1 MIPPLTTDPG
11 LVGTTLNRE
20 PDPQQT
26 VGLERAAPI
35 ETPRATAPNAQPDN
49 ANTNENA
56 NLSQGSLR
64 LSADTSNRPGNGL
77 LNSLEDARMALTK
90 LRDQFSQNPMAGMQ
104 SQRADAGA
112 VAALM
117 QPA

>member
-1 MIPPLTTDPG
+1 MIPPLSTESG
-11 LVGTTLNRE
+11 LAAAVNRE
-20 PDPQQT
+20 PDAQQA
-26 VGLERAAPI
+26 VGLERAAQI
-35 ETPRATAPNAQPDN
+35 ESPRAAAPNEQPDN

-64 LSADTSNRPGNGL
+64 LSADATNRPGNGL
-77 LNSLEDARMALTK
+77 LNSLEDAKTAMNKVLE
-90 LRDQFSQNPMAGMQ
+90 QFKQNPASGMQ
-104 SQRADAGA
+104 AQRADSGA